1 MTTKRHGLSIG
12 TDRVGDHVFVSLKA
26 QGKLTHEDYKII
38 TPMIDSALATVK
50 TRNVRVLF
58 DATDLEGWE
67 LRAAWDDFN
76 LGLKHGN
83 QFERIAVFG
92 HKSWSD
98 AVEKIGSW
106 FISGDLKFF
115 EHEAD
120 ALTWLNR

>member
-12 TDRVGDHVFVSLKA
+12 IDRVGDHVFVSMKA
-26 QGKLTHEDYKII
+26 QGKLTHEDYKTI
-38 TPMIDSALATVK
+38 TPMINSALATVK

-67 LRAAWDDFN
+67 VRAAWDDFN
-76 LGLKHGN
+76 LGLEHGN

-98 AVEKIGSW
+98 AVAKIGSW
-106 FISGDLKFF
+106 FIAGDLKFF

-120 ALTWLNR
+120 AIKWLNR